1 MGASTISQDIAA
13 AAARLVVDEGMDY
26 ANAKRK
32 AARGLGEGLRN
43 LPGDELVEDHVR
55 EHIAIFHADT
65 QPRELALLR
74 RTALAWM
81 TRLDDWNPHL
91 AGAAWRGTATA
102 RSVMRIELYA
112 DDAKLAQF
120 ALLDLGVDDHA
131 PERPGHERS
140 EAVLSKHVHVAGLN
154 EPVTIDFIVHDA
166 DALRGALKPDGRGR
180 RWRGDVRALREL
192 LAREHGDAAGRVASV
207 VEGPDGG

>member
-1 MGASTISQDIAA
+1 MGASTISHDIAA
-13 AAARLVVDEGMDY
+13 EAARLVVDEGLDY

-32 AARGLGEGLRN
+32 AARGLGEGRRH
-43 LPGDELVEDHVR
+43 LPSDELVEEQVR

-81 TRLDDWNPHL
+81 TRLDSWNPHL

-120 ALLDLGVDDHA
+120 ALIDLGVDDHA
-131 PERPGHERS
+131 PERPGHERG
-140 EAVLSKHVHVAGLN
+140 EAVLTKLVRVAGLD
-154 EPVTIDFIVHDA
+154 EPITIDFVVHDA
-166 DALRGALKPDGRGR
+166 DDLRGALKPDGRGQ
-180 RWRGDVRALREL
+180 RWRGDARALREL
-192 LAREHGDAAGRVASV
+192 LAHELAEHGRHGDAARS
-207 VEGPDGG
+207 DGG